1 MKARKNRPVIII
13 DIAVPRDVEE
23 AAGKCYNCYLYD
35 IDALKAIVDKH
46 FAHRETE
53 AKRALGIIDQEVDKF
68 EKWLDSLSA
77 QSTIKDLFNLMDS
90 HIADQLNG
98 LSIPDEEKS
107 VVENTLRASY
117 KRLLHRPVSFLKE
130 HPEIKYIENVR
141 RIFQLDE
148 DFSDRHKG

>member
-1 MKARKNRPVIII
+1 M
-13 DIAVPRDVEE
+13 
-23 AAGKCYNCYLYD
+23 GKCYNCYLYD
-35 IDALKAIVDKH
+35 IDGLKAIVDKH

-53 AKRALGIIDQEVDKF
+53 AEKALGIIDQEVDKF

-77 QSTIKDLFNLMDS
+77 QSTIKDLFNLMES
-90 HIADQLNG
+90 HIADQLDS
-98 LSIPDEEKS
+98 LSIPETEKS
-107 VVENTLRASY
+107 IVENTLRASY

-130 HPEIKYIENVR
+130 HPQIKYIENVR